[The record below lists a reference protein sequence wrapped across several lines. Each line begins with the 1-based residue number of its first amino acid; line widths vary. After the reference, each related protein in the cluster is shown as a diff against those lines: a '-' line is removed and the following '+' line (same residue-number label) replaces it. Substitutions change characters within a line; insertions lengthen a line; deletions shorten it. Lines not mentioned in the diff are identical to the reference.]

1 MKKSLSKAVALA
13 ATIGAA
19 ASVQAVSLNHDGVG
33 QVLLYPIYTAENGND
48 TYVSVTN
55 TTNQFKV
62 VKVRFVEGMNSK
74 EVLDFNLFLS
84 PQDVWTGNIVQ
95 TAAGAKL
102 TTADTSCTAGVVPAA
117 GLEFR
122 NFEYQAD
129 AAEFRGTDRARVG
142 HLEVIEMAE
151 VLDPALQAA
160 IDHRANNG
168 VPGNCEL
175 VRNAYKTGGVW
186 NTQAGRNGATV
197 SVPTGGLY
205 GTLTVINVESGTEIS
220 ADATALENF
229 RPTTGA
235 GAAPIHF
242 EPGDMLPNLD
252 QAYPQAEFPGVVTQY
267 AGFANVDAV
276 SAVLMKNRIANDY
289 AYGAGL
295 NAQTDFVITFPT
307 KTYYVNGTLRAPFA
321 QLWNPT
327 TAKSCDAIDVTYY
340 NREELS
346 QVIDLD
352 QISPRPPAAEGIAL
366 CHETNVFSMGA
377 DSNLLGGKF
386 VRSVFNLAAGF
397 EAGWVDINLAGPAT
411 RILEAD
417 GGEVQQGLPVIGFSA
432 VAIQNGDVGGLLSN
446 YATAYNHK
454 STSVIPAIP

>member
-55 TTNQFKV
+55 TTGQFKV

-84 PQDVWTGNIVQ
+84 PQDVWTGNVVQ

-102 TTADTSCTAGVVPAA
+102 TTGDTSCTAGVVPAA

-122 NFEYQAD
+122 NFQYQAD
-129 AAEFRGTDRARVG
+129 AAGFKGTDRARVG
-142 HLEVIEMAE
+142 HLEVIEMAN
-151 VLDPALQAA
+151 VVDPALQAA

-168 VPGNCEL
+168 VPSNCDL
-175 VRNAYKTGGVW
+175 VRKAYKTGGVW

-197 SVPTGGLY
+197 SAPSGGLY
-205 GTLTVINVESGTEIS
+205 GTLTIINVESGTEIS
-220 ADATALENF
+220 ADATALQNF
-229 RPTTGA
+229 VPTTGV
-235 GAAPIHF
+235 GSSPIHY

-252 QAYPQAEFPGVVTQY
+252 QAYPSAEFPGTVTTY
-267 AGFANVDAV
+267 ANRENIDAV

-307 KTYYVNGTLRAPFA
+307 KTYYVNGTLRAPFSQA
-321 QLWNPT
+321 WNAT
-327 TAKSCDAIDVTYY
+327 TAKSCDPIDVTYY

-397 EAGWVDINLAGPAT
+397 ETGWVDINLTGPAG
-411 RILEAD
+411 RILTAD
-417 GGEVQQGLPVIGFSA
+417 GGQTQRGLPVIGFSA

-454 STSVIPAIP
+454 ATSVLPQ